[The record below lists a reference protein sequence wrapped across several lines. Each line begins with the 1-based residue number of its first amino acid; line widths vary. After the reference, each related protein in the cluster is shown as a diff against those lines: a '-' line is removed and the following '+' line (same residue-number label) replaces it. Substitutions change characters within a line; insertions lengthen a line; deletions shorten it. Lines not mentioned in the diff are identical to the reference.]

1 MSMDCVSAIKQLNGG
16 YRGFWTR
23 STSLA
28 ARRAASHNYPF
39 GAFLAQLKKSSGR
52 FVTFDHAQRRDGG
65 LFLSTRQLV
74 HDDVTVGRDR
84 RDKEIITFFIIASF
98 GRN

>member
-52 FVTFDHAQRRDGG
+52 FVTFDRAHRAATRARG
-65 LFLSTRQLV
+65 LTALWES
-74 HDDVTVGRDR
+74 
-84 RDKEIITFFIIASF
+84 IAIS
-98 GRN
+98 R